1 MKKLRLWTFTFLFLS
16 FIFLSLG
23 IASDVPF
30 ADVPFDVTNIPEP
43 VSPPPVVR
51 DFFDLDPFYQQ
62 WISVAGFPILAS
74 AKVSP
79 YALKEVAYVV
89 WQMIGHR
96 RDLLKAM
103 AWNKIRLPVIAYNE
117 IVCQI
122 PEHKERIDPAF
133 CFFPEVRARASFC
146 PGCLTVTANE
156 ENLLNYRIGAPST
169 YSVLVHEFAHALH
182 EAGLNTIAPEFD
194 NRLRASYNSAME
206 KGLWAGSYATSNM
219 SEYWAEAVGSW
230 FNAVHYGN
238 PVKTQS
244 ALKTYDPALATLLTE
259 VFGNSDWRYTP
270 STTRTHLPH
279 LQGFNPQNSPIFQR
293 DPESVRVYEQLKDPN
308 SDGGGRWID
317 FKLYSPNRLSNL
329 KQPTTTGDH
338 TKFFL
343 VNLLGDELSLYFVN
357 ADGTAHFDYRNA
369 VGGINEFAS
378 RVGGIW
384 LIKDHNG
391 EDLAVF
397 RAEEKVGRVLVTPT
411 PFLITPGLSKVS
423 GDNQSGVSGV
433 VLENPFVIELR
444 DENIS
449 VLEGISVTFT
459 VAAGGGT
466 LNVTR
471 TTTDKNGR
479 AESVLTLGQNPGTNT
494 VSVSAAGIEPPVI
507 FNTVAEAPVDF
518 PPNLRAAVETAL
530 RVAPGTPIV
539 SSEMETLPHLELEA
553 INRNISDLT
562 GLEHAPRLT
571 RILLNDSK
579 ISDLSPLA
587 GLIKLTALWLEHN
600 AITDIS
606 ALAGLTNLTRLELAG
621 NNISDISAVAG
632 LANLTRLGL
641 WGNSISDISVV
652 AGLTELIGLWL
663 WDNNIS
669 DISPV
674 ASLTNLTWLNLNNNL
689 ISDLSSLM
697 ANTGLGE
704 GDEVDVRG
712 NPLSYLSIHTHIPI
726 LKNRGVKI
734 EFDNQAH
741 PALLKISG
749 DNQKGVSFAPLS
761 QPFVVEVQD
770 ANGSA
775 LAGVSVTFAVT
786 AGGGTLSTTITR
798 TDENGRAQSTLTL
811 GPNLGTNTVEVS
823 AAGIQGKASFHAIS
837 DNLPTEFLLS
847 IPAGLNLI
855 HVPLKVTAV
864 DGVPKTIESVA
875 DFYDTLG
882 GEDAVN
888 FLITRDPATQ
898 GWFNYFGPL
907 DKGTSADKLLTY
919 DTGIMANMKAPVSIR
934 LSGGALGTNGSS
946 TITLHPGTNLVG
958 LPLRDARIARV
969 SDLFT
974 LDGIRGNVPA
984 ITVSEGGVL
993 KGVGRAGDD
1002 GDIEVTGGQS
1012 FILTAQ
1018 RAATVAISGEEWYN
1032 TSGMAATPLV
1042 GNAAAGVQVMDTT
1055 LVLALRGSIVSAVDG
1070 WGKMPHL
1077 RPGPGFRVIV
1087 KNLSTGRVVATV
1099 VEDENYPSPDR
1110 GELKGVG
1117 YQLTIV
1123 DMETERAVM
1132 IGDILEISAQSPHP
1146 LIGVEPLEYTVTAE
1160 DVRQSWIQL
1169 PALVAYEIP
1178 SETELLPNYP
1188 NPFNPE
1194 TWIPYRLAEDAFVT
1208 LTIYDLSGRVVR
1220 TLNVGHRIASA
1231 YENRSKAIHWN
1242 GRNDVGERVASGIY
1256 FYTLTAGDY
1265 SATRRMVIL
1274 K

>member
-1 MKKLRLWTFTFLFLS
+1 MRVTIAQLKATLEGHTKVVWSVAFSPDGKTLASGSWDQTVRLWDVDTEQLLHTLTEHTNEVVSVAFSTDDTLASGDWDGTIRLWNPHTGKLKRTLTDHRGGITSVAFSPDDSILASGSADQTIRLWNPHTGKLLHTFTEHTDRVESVAFSSDGTILASASYDHTIRLWNPHSKQLLHTLTKHTAEVVRLAFSPVTLAS
-16 FIFLSLG
+16 SSRDGTIRLWNPHTGKQKRKLTVQTGWVNPVAFSPDGATLLIGGHG
-23 IASDVPF
+23 ITVWDTDIGQYKVPLIGGIGDVVSVVFSPDGQTVACGSADNLVHLLESTPPEVPF
-30 ADVPFDVTNIPEP
+30 ESVPFDINNIPEP
-43 VSPPPVVR
+43 VPPPPVVR

-230 FNAVHYGN
+230 FNAVHYDN

-317 FKLYSPNRLSNL
+317 FKLYSPSRLSNL

-357 ADGTAHFDYRNA
+357 ADGTAHFGYRNA

-384 LIKDHNG
+384 LIKDRNG
-391 EDLAVF
+391 EAFAVF
-397 RAEEKVGRVLVTPT
+397 QAEKKRGRVLISAETA
-411 PFLITPGLSKVS
+411 LITPGLSKIS
-423 GDNQSGVSGV
+423 GDNQAGMSGAT
-433 VLENPFVIELR
+433 LTNPFVIEVR
-444 DENIS
+444 DENLS
-449 VLEGISVTFT
+449 TLEGISVTFT
-459 VAAGGGT
+459 VTAGGGT
-466 LNVTR
+466 LNTTH
-471 TTTDKNGR
+471 TTTDENGR
-479 AESVLTLGQNPGTNT
+479 AESTLTLGPNRGTNT
-494 VSVSAAGIEPPVI
+494 VSISAAGIEGTVT
-507 FNTVAEAPVDF
+507 FNTTAEAAVALPDQ
-518 PPNLRAAVETAL
+518 NLRAAIETAL
-530 RVAPGTPIV
+530 GKAKGDPITP
-539 SSEMETLPHLELEA
+539 SEMATLTDLVA
-553 INRNISDLT
+553 KNANISDLT
-562 GLEHAPRLT
+562 GLEFATNLT
-571 RILLNDSK
+571 F
-579 ISDLSPLA
+579 
-587 GLIKLTALWLEHN
+587 LWLEN
-600 AITDIS
+600 NNITDIS
-606 ALAGLTNLTRLELAG
+606 SVTGLTKLTRLDFGNNFIADISPVAGLDNLTSLWLWDNSISDISSVTGLTNLTK
-621 NNISDISAVAG
+621 
-632 LANLTRLGL
+632 LGL
-641 WGNSISDISVV
+641 WGNSISDISPLV
-652 AGLTELIGLWL
+652 ANIGLG
-663 WDNNIS
+663 S
-669 DISPV
+669 
-674 ASLTNLTWLNLNNNL
+674 
-689 ISDLSSLM
+689 
-697 ANTGLGE
+697 
-704 GDEVDVRG
+704 GDTVYVRG

-749 DNQKGVSFAPLS
+749 DNQKGASFAPLS
-761 QPFVVEVQD
+761 QPFVVEAQN

-775 LAGVSVTFAVT
+775 LAGFSVRFAVT

-798 TDENGRAQSTLTL
+798 TDENGRAQSTLVL

-823 AAGIQGKASFHAIS
+823 AAGIESTATFYAIADTELPPMTADVNNDGSVNVLDLVVIASELGNTGI
-837 DNLPTEFLLS
+837 NLAVDVNGDGVINVLDL
-847 IPAGLNLI
+847 ILVAGMFEGAAAAPSAQPQ
-855 HVPLKVTAV
+855 VPETLTAV
-864 DGVPKTIESVA
+864 EVQRWLT
-875 DFYDTLG
+875 
-882 GEDAVN
+882 DARALEV
-888 FLITRDPATQ
+888 RDP
-898 GWFNYFGPL
+898 
-907 DKGTSADKLLTY
+907 
-919 DTGIMANMKAPVSIR
+919 IMK
-934 LSGGALGTNGSS
+934 
-946 TITLHPGTNLVG
+946 
-958 LPLRDARIARV
+958 
-969 SDLFT
+969 
-974 LDGIRGNVPA
+974 RG
-984 ITVSEGGVL
+984 
-993 KGVGRAGDD
+993 
-1002 GDIEVTGGQS
+1002 
-1012 FILTAQ
+1012 F
-1018 RAATVAISGEEWYN
+1018 
-1032 TSGMAATPLV
+1032 
-1042 GNAAAGVQVMDTT
+1042 
-1055 LVLALRGSIVSAVDG
+1055 LVL
-1070 WGKMPHL
+1070 
-1077 RPGPGFRVIV
+1077 
-1087 KNLSTGRVVATV
+1087 
-1099 VEDENYPSPDR
+1099 E
-1110 GELKGVG
+1110 
-1117 YQLTIV
+1117 QL
-1123 DMETERAVM
+1123 
-1132 IGDILEISAQSPHP
+1132 
-1146 LIGVEPLEYTVTAE
+1146 
-1160 DVRQSWIQL
+1160 
-1169 PALVAYEIP
+1169 LVALTP
-1178 SETELLPNYP
+1178 KETELLSNYP

-1194 TWIPYRLAEDAFVT
+1194 TWIPYRLAKDANVT
-1208 LTIYDLSGRVVR
+1208 LTIYDSSGQVIR
-1220 TLNVGHRIASA
+1220 TLDVGYRIAAA
-1231 YENRSKAIHWN
+1231 YENRSKAVYWD
-1242 GRNDVGERVASGIY
+1242 GRNELGEPVASGIY
-1256 FYTLTAGDY
+1256 FYTLTARDF